1 MCITTFPCIPL
12 TNSFEL
18 SAFNSRC
25 LSSVFLLR
33 LITHNLLLFPGLP
46 FDSALGDIHPLLH
59 FSYDLRLI
67 TYDFL
72 SAFNFYL
79 KTSISI
85 ISRVYPSTSL
95 WVTSSS
101 VCISRTTYDLL
112 LTTPFELSAF
122 TSRLLSTT
130 PPCLPL
136 TSTPGST
143 PRLTSTRS
151 VTTALGDISLLLHF
165 SYDLRLV
172 TCFLRS
178 SVFGLRTPDLLL
190 TTKFHSVSLRAFS
203 VSLCVIKRLLV
214 FMYTYRP
221 NFSLFSSYDLLLTT
235 SFQLS
240 AFTFK
245 LVFRL
250 SPGST
255 PRLRSG

>member
-33 LITHNLLLFPGLP
+33 LITHNLLLFPDLP

-130 PPCLPL
+130 RISL
-136 TSTPGST
+136 TTYY
-143 PRLTSTRS
+143 
-151 VTTALGDISLLLHF
+151 LLLHF
-165 SYDLRLV
+165 
-172 TCFLRS
+172 
-178 SVFGLRTPDLLL
+178 TPQ
-190 TTKFHSVSLRAFS
+190 AFIS
-203 VSLCVIKRLLV
+203 IP
-214 FMYTYRP
+214 P
-221 NFSLFSSYDLLLTT
+221 NAQLYHSLF
-235 SFQLS
+235 
-240 AFTFK
+240 
-245 LVFRL
+245 V
-250 SPGST
+250 
-255 PRLRSG
+255 